1 MLYSR
6 CFCIIDKFIDSTRI
20 SLPMHSN
27 DIALII
33 RFKDAIWNIFVRNTS
48 PVEFVPMFID
58 DMVES

>member
-1 MLYSR
+1 
-6 CFCIIDKFIDSTRI
+6 
-20 SLPMHSN
+20 MHSN